1 MHRFSIGAST
11 IRHAKAAAA
20 ERAGFIDFSKAT
32 SSRRPYL
39 GRNGAPDKQ
48 SQIARWNQPFPA
60 LVGAAVKA
68 TTLSKCQWCH
78 CWVWQPFD
86 LLTFRHSTAVAVLP
100 NNGCLRIEVDL
111 LFRVSVFFCT
121 LTRNWPN
128 YNFKFNS
135 GASAK
140 RASKMA
146 TAWTLFAAVTRC
158 VSAIFGCQLSAVRQ
172 KRWTQRNLFRVISF
186 VEKKTANFNVSTRI
200 SRFPAIFRLVTTSK
214 SAFVSPNFTLSTC
227 DVLGIRHRLNS
238 SSCTRAN
245 LVGDLRQCRG
255 TFLTDGHAVRMCLWE
270 LDSVRMW
277 NSRAIVISAE
287 IGLLL
292 SISEAETAIIRH
304 GSNYGRR
311 HFEFLH

>member
-111 LFRVSVFFCT
+111 LFRVSVFFARWPETDQIIISNLT
-121 LTRNWPN
+121 LALLRSGHPKWPPLEH
-128 YNFKFNS
+128 Y
-135 GASAK
+135 
-140 RASKMA
+140 
-146 TAWTLFAAVTRC
+146 L
-158 VSAIFGCQLSAVRQ
+158 QLSLVAWVQ
-172 KRWTQRNLFRVISF
+172 FSVANYLLFD
-186 VEKKTANFNVSTRI
+186 KK
-200 SRFPAIFRLVTTSK
+200 
-214 SAFVSPNFTLSTC
+214 
-227 DVLGIRHRLNS
+227 DEH
-238 SSCTRAN
+238 
-245 LVGDLRQCRG
+245 RG
-255 TFLTDGHAVRMCLWE
+255 TFLRSLLCRKKDGKFQCQHAHFKVSCDIPPGNHLKRRVCFTKFYTLNVWRAWNTSPFELFLVHARQSSWRLTSMSGHILDRWARGAYVFVRVW
-270 LDSVRMW
+270 
-277 NSRAIVISAE
+277 
-287 IGLLL
+287 
-292 SISEAETAIIRH
+292 
-304 GSNYGRR
+304 
-311 HFEFLH
+311 

>member
-1 MHRFSIGAST
+1 MDVYESRSIYCFACQ
-11 IRHAKAAAA
+11 
-20 ERAGFIDFSKAT
+20 FFF
-32 SSRRPYL
+32 
-39 GRNGAPDKQ
+39 
-48 SQIARWNQPFPA
+48 ARWPETDQIIISNLTLA
-60 LVGAAVKA
+60 LLRSGRPKWPPLEHYLQLSLVAWVQFSVANYLLFDKKDEHRE
-68 TTLSKCQWCH
+68 TFLELSPLSK
-78 CWVWQPFD
+78 
-86 LLTFRHSTAVAVLP
+86 
-100 NNGCLRIEVDL
+100 
-111 LFRVSVFFCT
+111 
-121 LTRNWPN
+121 
-128 YNFKFNS
+128 
-135 GASAK
+135 
-140 RASKMA
+140 
-146 TAWTLFAAVTRC
+146 
-158 VSAIFGCQLSAVRQ
+158 
-172 KRWTQRNLFRVISF
+172 
-186 VEKKTANFNVSTRI
+186 KKTANFNVSTRI

-292 SISEAETAIIRH
+292 SICEAETAIIRH